1 MEVESYS
8 IVEMK
13 KAEAKLE
20 LLSYQ
25 ETKMCVSDWWLSLLS
40 SSRYRGNEEKEGDV
54 YWDID
59 VGWLAH

>member
-1 MEVESYS
+1 MEVETYS

-13 KAEAKLE
+13 EAEAKLE

-25 ETKMCVSDWWLSLLS
+25 ETKMCIGDWWLSLLS
-40 SSRYRGNEEKEGDV
+40 SSRYCGSEEKEGDV